1 MTIVY
6 SIPLA
11 GLFLLILIPCLI
23 LSLGGVWVARH
34 QRWMV
39 AGKDNDAISLIHAL
53 AGILYAVALGLVVIN
68 LQPGYSEVQMVVMRE
83 ANLMEDLF
91 VNANGLNGGVREEI
105 QSHTLAY
112 GDAVTN
118 EWQSIGRKNDSEL
131 SSHKPI

>member
-1 MTIVY
+1 
-6 SIPLA
+6 
-11 GLFLLILIPCLI
+11 
-23 LSLGGVWVARH
+23 
-34 QRWMV
+34 MV